1 MDQVVNPLDPTCS
14 RLQLIGE
21 IEHWSVAAEQLG
33 DLSMVAS
40 PEAWTRLEGYVQRSL
55 HDRLAAVAASL
66 ASEARRLATAAAEA
80 QSAPE
85 LSVIRRRQLEL
96 RRRYLQ
102 AETIIEFFGDAINS
116 RTNAHLGEVLRGL
129 DLLATDSMD
138 AVLRPLGHDAP
149 PVLTYLDNGAGASI
163 LRAGVRL
170 WDEGSVSP
178 VAAIKITRHNLGYP
192 TALLHETGHQVFHQT
207 RWVPE
212 LAQALHEAMAPFSI
226 QAADAWRS
234 WASEVAADV
243 HAFVHTGYA
252 PVPALANVVDGP
264 TRRVFAMSLGDPH
277 PFGWIRV
284 MFNIAL
290 CRSWFGPGPWDQL
303 ARTWRLRHSPAAASD
318 GAVGIARASL
328 PHLSRLV
335 DVCTRQPMSAFGGRA
350 LCEIVDPRRVSPS
363 ALQRFADQS
372 GPALYT
378 SSHLQRRE
386 SMRVLAWS
394 ALRLTRHPLDPS
406 AGTDLRTWLR
416 RLGTE
421 PSPDLTAITPGSISS
436 NPGTTFNTG
445 TSTSNKE
452 NQWPRQPKAA

>member
-1 MDQVVNPLDPTCS
+1 MDPVVNRLDSKCS

-21 IEHWSVAAEQLG
+21 IEHWRAAAEQLS
-33 DLSMVAS
+33 DLNMVAS
-40 PEAWTRLEGYVQRSL
+40 PEAWTRLEGYVQASL
-55 HDRLAAVAASL
+55 HNRLSAVAASL
-66 ASEARRLATAAAEA
+66 ASEASRLATAAGDA
-80 QSAPE
+80 QSASE
-85 LSVIRRRQLEL
+85 LSAVRRGQLEL

-116 RTNAHLGEVLRGL
+116 RTNSQLGEVLRGL

-138 AVLRPLGHDAP
+138 AVLRPLGYDAP

-212 LAQALHEAMAPFSI
+212 LAQALHATMAPHSA

-243 HAFVHTGYA
+243 HAFVHTGFA

-264 TRRVFAMSLGDPH
+264 TRRVFAMPFGDPH

-284 MFNIAL
+284 MFNVAL
-290 CRSWFGPGPWDQL
+290 CRSWFGPGPWDRLEQ
-303 ARTWRLRHSPAAASD
+303 TWRQRHSPARASND
-318 GAVGIARASL
+318 AVAVARASL

-335 DVCTRQPMSAFGGRA
+335 DVCTREPMRAFGGRA

-363 ALQRFADQS
+363 ALQQFADQS

-394 ALRLTRHPLDPS
+394 ALRLGQHPSDPA
-406 AGTDLRTWLR
+406 AGSDLRAWLR
-416 RLGTE
+416 RLGSE
-421 PSPDLTAITPGSISS
+421 PSLDRPVINASPD
-436 NPGTTFNTG
+436 TTT
-445 TSTSNKE
+445 TSTTITTTKE